1 MLLNR
6 LSALGMGDY
15 FWERDR
21 PLVSAYYHRVSERE
35 SFKRALPMVTQS
47 VVATMQSF
55 WSKLS
60 SAQMIG
66 IATVIS
72 ASVLLVSS
80 IVAVK

>member
-6 LSALGMGDY
+6 LDALGMGEY
-15 FWERDR
+15 FWEHDR
-21 PLVSAYYHRVSERE
+21 PLISAYYQRVSERE
-35 SFKRALPMVTQS
+35 SFKRALPTATQS
-47 VVATMQSF
+47 VAATMQTF

-60 SAQMIG
+60 SAQIIG
-66 IATVIS
+66 MATVIS